1 MSDSFS
7 FVKVVTESTDDL
19 INNLFRA
26 GEIAQ
31 WLGYI
36 LFLQRMGFQL
46 SALMTGSSQPF
57 VTPAPGGSA
66 ASDCE
71 GRTQAQFIVVKIFL
85 KLAFVFLKKMIG
97 FVLKILIIMLS
108 LLSGRELRQLVLA
121 YVYQFFSIIS
131 HMCLMSIKS

>member
-36 LFLQRMGFQL
+36 LFLQRMGFQF
-46 SALMTGSSQPF
+46 SVLMTGSSQLF

-66 ASDCE
+66 ASDYE
-71 GRTQAQFIVVKIFL
+71 GHTQAQFIVVKIFFRIRFCFF
-85 KLAFVFLKKMIG
+85 KENDRICPQDIHNHAELAQWQRTETV
-97 FVLKILIIMLS
+97 S
-108 LLSGRELRQLVLA
+108 
-121 YVYQFFSIIS
+121 
-131 HMCLMSIKS
+131 